1 MKATATHTRELRLS
15 NGGDVAHVS
24 AACGELDIADW
35 RELYRSLKEFGFKS
49 VQFERMK
56 QGSWVV
62 HKIEL

>member
-1 MKATATHTRELRLS
+1 M
-15 NGGDVAHVS
+15 AHVS